1 MVKEV
6 DYDVLASMI
15 FPEKRIYAGIIS
27 KDKRGRGVWKT
38 RGDVTGMVCNA
49 FLEHYV
55 AKAKE
60 GSKNEEGM
68 VYEWNDVEGYKVKLR
83 LSKINLNL
91 KPKKTLTIT
100 YSKAKFLT
108 KEEVDDSK
116 SKYFVTLEEHEKLYR
131 EKECFRKELKVVE

>member
-49 FLEHYV
+49 FLSRVFPLHG
-55 AKAKE
+55 APIIK
-60 GSKNEEGM
+60 
-68 VYEWNDVEGYKVKLR
+68 R
-83 LSKINLNL
+83 L
-91 KPKKTLTIT
+91 
-100 YSKAKFLT
+100 
-108 KEEVDDSK
+108 
-116 SKYFVTLEEHEKLYR
+116 
-131 EKECFRKELKVVE
+131 